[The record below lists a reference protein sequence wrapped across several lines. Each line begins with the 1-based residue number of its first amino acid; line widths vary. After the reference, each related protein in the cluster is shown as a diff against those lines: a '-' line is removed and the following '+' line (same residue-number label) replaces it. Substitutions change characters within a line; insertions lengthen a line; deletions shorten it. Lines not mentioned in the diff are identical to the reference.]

1 MLSPITRPHRM
12 PLRTRLLWL
21 FLPLLAASLG
31 GIWLLSESILLSRF
45 DREDQQRL
53 QEGATVLHNR
63 LDFELKRHLDIVR
76 TYAWWDASYD
86 FIQRP
91 NETFEQENLD
101 HEMLDDLGFDF
112 VLFLDDRGH
121 LQLKQWSPPAPD
133 QRVLFGAPLGE
144 RPGPARGT
152 AATRH
157 PPRRAG
163 LSRTHRPQPER
174 AAAGRQPADPAG
186 QRAYQQQPG

>member
-133 QRVLFGAPLGE
+133 QRVLFGAP
-144 RPGPARGT
+144 
-152 AATRH
+152 
-157 PPRRAG
+157 PRRATRPC
-163 LSRTHRPQPER
+163 SRHCSNAPSASARWTF
-174 AAAGRQPADPAG
+174 ADAPTTA
-186 QRAYQQQPG
+186 

>member
-101 HEMLDDLGFDF
+101 HEMLD
-112 VLFLDDRGH
+112 
-121 LQLKQWSPPAPD
+121 
-133 QRVLFGAPLGE
+133 
-144 RPGPARGT
+144 
-152 AATRH
+152 
-157 PPRRAG
+157 
-163 LSRTHRPQPER
+163 
-174 AAAGRQPADPAG
+174 
-186 QRAYQQQPG
+186 

>member
-133 QRVLFGAPLGE
+133 QRVLFGAP
-144 RPGPARGT
+144 RR
-152 AATRH
+152 ATR
-157 PPRRAG
+157 PCSRRCSNAP
-163 LSRTHRPQPER
+163 SASARWTF
-174 AAAGRQPADPAG
+174 ADAPTTA
-186 QRAYQQQPG
+186 